1 MKHPAGRRGR
11 WLGLAALALGAF
23 ALSSAAVGCDS
34 ESPAGPE
41 CAEGEIICSED
52 GFELHSC
59 VDGAWQITP
68 CMQGGLQLCEDGQ
81 CVDPW
86 SYGSPTWS
94 DCPGETRGTAESL
107 RDKMLGYEEIA
118 KRLHVHPDLKWM
130 MAAVLPCQE
139 ITCTGG
145 ETPPCL
151 DCTQPA
157 VAEADATYDDV
168 ELWQS
173 GENDGLWSGLY
184 LAAEAYRYAVTGE
197 AEALAMIELLL
208 EGQRRR
214 MAITGVPGLYTR
226 QNIPPDVDGL
236 SCPTELERY
245 IPDVEKDDNQWVRV
259 GPGGCVQVV
268 DPDTMEFVATDHC
281 GLEEFAGWC
290 WLDNVS
296 QDEYSGHMLAHAA
309 VAKLVDDPDVQEKNN
324 ALLRQVGQ
332 HLMDN
337 ELELTDWDGRRTE
350 HGKLWAGDSLSGF
363 AATISLA
370 YMQTVAFGTGDP
382 AVREWIDRCMLGPPA
397 DEPPCI
403 HKFGAATLPYDQLL
417 APCGLHLGCMSNWN
431 GFAMHMMSLHT
442 LLLHEQDPRVRVA
455 AQQALQY
462 DLFEPDGV
470 DRPLAEQHN
479 ALYNFIF
486 AADKAL
492 GPGSDGPAYDEVE
505 DAICM
510 LKQFPASQHV
520 RTMSC
525 TGPGCVEVC
534 SDRLDKPLTDYP
546 RPMAERCMS
555 TFVWWGSPYTLKEC
569 TEDPRNIKPP
579 ADYLLAYWMG
589 RYYGFIDESM

>member
-1 MKHPAGRRGR
+1 MKSIIERRVR
-11 WLGLAALALGAF
+11 TIAAAALLWAVMVTGA
-23 ALSSAAVGCDS
+23 SCDS
-34 ESPAGPE
+34 DSPAGPV
-41 CAEGEIICSED
+41 CNEGEIVCSD
-52 GFELHSC
+52 DAFEVRTC
-59 VDGAWQITP
+59 VDGAWQINA
-68 CMQGGLQLCEDGQ
+68 CMRDGMQLCEDGQ

-86 SYGSPTWS
+86 RYGSPTWPT
-94 DCPGETRGTAESL
+94 CEGEPRGTEESL
-107 RDKMLGYEEIA
+107 RDKAIYFEGIA

-130 MAAVLPCQE
+130 MAVTLPCLE
-139 ITCTGG
+139 VACSGG
-145 ETPPCL
+145 ETPPCY

-157 VAEADATYDDV
+157 VPEATATYDDV
-168 ELWQS
+168 ETWHS
-173 GENDGLWSGLY
+173 GENDGLWSALY

-197 AEALAMIELLL
+197 AEALEMIELLL

-226 QNIPPDVDGL
+226 QNIPPDIEGL

-245 IPDVEKDDNQWVRV
+245 VPDVEKDDNQWVRV

-309 VAKLVDDPDVQEKNN
+309 IAKLVDDANIQAKNN
-324 ALLRQVGQ
+324 ELLRQIGQ
-332 HLMDN
+332 HLMDH

-350 HGKLWAGDSLSGF
+350 HGKLWPGDTLSGF

-370 YMQTVAFGTGDP
+370 YMQTVAFATGD
-382 AVREWIDRCMLGPPA
+382 AEVRDWIDRCMLGPPA
-397 DEPPCI
+397 DEPACI
-403 HKFGAATLPYDQLL
+403 YKFGAATLPYDELL
-417 APCGLHLGCMSNWN
+417 EPASLYLGCMANWN

-442 LLLHEQDPRVRVA
+442 LLLHEQNPRIRSA
-455 AQQALQY
+455 AQHALQY
-462 DLFEPDGV
+462 DMFEPDGV
-470 DRPLAEQHN
+470 ERPLVEQHN

-492 GPGSDGPAYDEVE
+492 GPGSDGHAYDEVE
-505 DAICM
+505 DGICM
-510 LKQFPASQHV
+510 LKQFPASEHQ
-520 RTMSC
+520 RAMSC
-525 TGPGCVEVC
+525 TAPGCVEVC

-546 RPMAERCMS
+546 RPVAERCLR
-555 TFVWWGSPYTLKEC
+555 TFLWWGSPYTLNEC
-569 TEDPRNIKPP
+569 TEDLRHIKPP
-579 ADYLLAYWMG
+579 SDYLLAYWMG